1 MAEVLIDL
9 SPAALEIAVKANL
22 YSFFTSLQRAPRT
35 EFLVNGKL
43 SRWFTGIGHPWF
55 NGVLCAQQAQAG
67 DDAAMADAIAYF
79 QSRKVNAFT
88 WWFAQEAALAS
99 WAPLLHG
106 RGFIHDTGTPGLA
119 MDLRDLADGA
129 PLPEGLRIT
138 AVKDDQA
145 MRIWASTFVRGY
157 GLPPDWEPDVFDLLY
172 GLGLEW
178 PLQYYL
184 ATQDGV
190 PVAASTLYLA
200 AGVAGIYNVAT
211 VAEARHRGIGAA
223 VTAAPLQDARALG
236 YRAAILQASDMGF
249 SMYQRLGFRTVCRMD
264 HYYWSAATGGH

>member
-1 MAEVLIDL
+1 M
-9 SPAALEIAVKANL
+9 
-22 YSFFTSLQRAPRT
+22 QRWPT
-35 EFLVNGKL
+35 
-43 SRWFTGIGHPWF
+43 
-55 NGVLCAQQAQAG
+55 
-67 DDAAMADAIAYF
+67 
-79 QSRKVNAFT
+79 RKVNAFT

-138 AVKDDQA
+138 AVKDDQT

-200 AGVAGIYNVAT
+200 AGVAGAT
-211 VAEARHRGIGAA
+211 IGGIGRSGLIGRRAA
-223 VTAAPLQDARALG
+223 VARSADQGGLSTPLRHAASFR
-236 YRAAILQASDMGF
+236 
-249 SMYQRLGFRTVCRMD
+249 GFRSPRLRQ
-264 HYYWSAATGGH
+264 